1 MTQSP
6 FVTTPA
12 PPVGGCVSCGREP
25 GPGVSCQF
33 CGQLA
38 ATPAG
43 VRISSAGRRLGAH
56 LLDGVLMVF
65 TLFIGWIVW
74 SLIVYG
80 KGQTPGKQL
89 LGMRAVKLSTGR
101 RAGWG
106 TMFVREWIAKS
117 VIFVLSIFTFGIV
130 NFWLCWDSKT
140 QELWDKMVG
149 TVVVNDPT
157 GLV

>member
-1 MTQSP
+1 MSQSP
-6 FVTTPA
+6 VVTTPA
-12 PPVGGCVSCGREP
+12 PPVGGCVSCGREA

-56 LLDGVLMVF
+56 LLDGVLMVC
-65 TLFIGWIVW
+65 TLFIGWVVW
-74 SLIVYG
+74 SLIVYR
-80 KGQTPGKQL
+80 KGQTPGKQVL
-89 LGMRAVKLSTGR
+89 WMRAVKLSTGR

-106 TMFVREWIAKS
+106 TMFVREAIAKP
-117 VIFVLSIFTFGIV
+117 VIFVLSMLTFGIV
-130 NFWLCWDSKT
+130 NFWLCWDSNT

-149 TVVVNDPT
+149 TVVVDDRT